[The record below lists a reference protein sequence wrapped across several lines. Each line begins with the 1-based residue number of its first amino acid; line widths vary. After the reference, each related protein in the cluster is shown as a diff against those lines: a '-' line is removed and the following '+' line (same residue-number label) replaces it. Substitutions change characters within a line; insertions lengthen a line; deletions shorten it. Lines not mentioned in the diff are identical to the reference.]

1 MSSQY
6 AIWSSE
12 QQRATSDASSS
23 RHGRSVTTPSVRG
36 GSGGER
42 PTPIRQ
48 NDRMADR
55 KATYLHELAQ
65 PGAERALAETR
76 TALVVVGS
84 IEQHGPHLPLG
95 TDAVAALAVAER
107 VSALTGAPILLLS
120 LVGVA
125 PYHAPWPGSL
135 TLRPSTLV
143 ALLVDVCTG
152 LAAAGARR
160 IVGVNWHEGN
170 TSTLRI
176 AADEAQRVADVRV
189 LLAETHVI
197 ANMLFPDEMELTHA
211 GAMETAAVLAWN
223 EKLVQLD
230 RIDAATDFERG
241 SAGHELFR
249 RRDVIPIM
257 RDFREVA
264 ASGWYGH
271 PGTIERERAG
281 EILDAVA

>member
-1 MSSQY
+1 M
-6 AIWSSE
+6 
-12 QQRATSDASSS
+12 
-23 RHGRSVTTPSVRG
+23 
-36 GSGGER
+36 
-42 PTPIRQ
+42 RQ
-48 NDRMADR
+48 NEPVTDRSAS
-55 KATYLHELAQ
+55 YLHELTQ
-65 PGAERALAETR
+65 PDAERVLAETR

-84 IEQHGPHLPLG
+84 VEQHGPHLPLG

-107 VSALTGAPILLLS
+107 VSARTGAPILLLS

-160 IVGVNWHEGN
+160 IVVVNWHEGN

-176 AADEAQRVADVRV
+176 AADEAQRAADVRV

-271 PGTIERERAG
+271 PGAVERARAE
-281 EILDAVA
+281 EILDAVAEHVVARAEEAWAVLES